1 MRTDARSGDAIGG
14 PVAIALGAVTAA
26 TFLVLLAFF
35 AWGGVLGPINDAGN
49 ALIGILSA
57 VLALLLHRPV
67 GSWLAL
73 SAAVVGGAIVV
84 GGSWMVLSDTT
95 GFVLAGFVSSV
106 GFGLIGVW
114 LATVASSLA
123 AEPWTPGLRRLARV
137 AAGLM
142 VIGAIV
148 AVPGA
153 LMGVDDYDAMPPW
166 LWLFSL
172 SWIGTYL
179 VYPVWAIGFGRRS
192 R

>member
-1 MRTDARSGDAIGG
+1 VRADARSGDVTTGS
-14 PVAIALGAVTAA
+14 VAIALGAVTVA

-35 AWGGVLGPINDAGN
+35 VWGGVLGPINDAGN

-57 VLALLLHRPV
+57 VLAILLHRAV
-67 GSWLAL
+67 GSLVGTAVAVIG
-73 SAAVVGGAIVV
+73 AAFVIA
-84 GGSWMVLSDTT
+84 GSWMVLTATT
-95 GFVLAGFVSSV
+95 GFVLAGFVSSI
-106 GFGLIGVW
+106 GFGLIGLW
-114 LATVASSLA
+114 LASVAWSSA
-123 AEPWTPGLRRLARV
+123 ADGWPPGLRRLGRV
-137 AAGLM
+137 AAALM
-142 VIGAIV
+142 VIGATV

-179 VYPVWAIGFGRRS
+179 VYPAWAIGFGRRS

>member
-123 AEPWTPGLRRLARV
+123 AERWTPGLRRMARV